1 MFLLFLYLAIALFI
15 SFLCSILES
24 VLLSTPISFLMVKK
38 DRGHKWA
45 DTFIKLKN
53 DVDKPLSAILSL
65 NTVAHTVGAAG
76 VGAQAVKVFGEAYF
90 GIVSAV
96 LTILILVLTEIIPKT
111 IGARFWRGLSKFAAN
126 SISIMIIVTYPL
138 VLLSAVITRMIS
150 SRDQEQSTSREEISA
165 LASIGA
171 DEGIFNDKEHK
182 IIQNLLKLRNVKV
195 DEIMTPRVV
204 VAVADENQNLGEFL
218 RNKEYLKYSRI
229 PLYSGSDEN
238 ITGYVFRQSVME
250 KLAEDQHNMKLKELR
265 REIVVVPFSM
275 VLFNLWELLLKKKEH
290 IALVVDE
297 YGGMD
302 GIVTLEDVIETLL
315 GLEIV
320 DEKDTV
326 SDMRKF
332 ARDRWATRQAKYKLL
347 NQTGQEGDSIG

>member
-1 MFLLFLYLAIALFI
+1 MCLLFLYLAIALII
-15 SFLCSILES
+15 SFLCSIMEA

-38 DRGHKWA
+38 DGGHKWA
-45 DTFIKLKN
+45 DNFIMHKN

-111 IGARFWRGLSKFAAN
+111 IGARFWRGLAKFASN
-126 SISIMIIVTYPL
+126 TISGMIIVTYPL
-138 VLLSAVITRMIS
+138 VLLSAVITKMIS

-171 DEGIFNDKEHK
+171 DEGIFNEKEHK

-204 VAVADENQNLGEFL
+204 VAIADENQNLSEFL
-218 RNKEYLKYSRI
+218 KNKEYLKYSRI

-250 KLAEDQHNMKLKELR
+250 KLAEDQHEMKLKELR

-332 ARDRWATRQAKYKLL
+332 ARDRWATRQAKYQLL
-347 NQTGQEGDSIG
+347 NQTGQSENPV